1 MMSKE
6 ENVCCVRLL
15 VLPLFVHCTK
25 NRPRPTIYLRL
36 PLIYVHIE
44 QIIIA
49 IKMNLFDLSKIDSH
63 T

>member
-15 VLPLFVHCTK
+15 VLPLFVHRIEK
-25 NRPRPTIYLRL
+25 RLRPTIYLRL

-44 QIIIA
+44 HIIMA
-49 IKMNLFDLSKIDSH
+49 LKMNLFDLSQINTH